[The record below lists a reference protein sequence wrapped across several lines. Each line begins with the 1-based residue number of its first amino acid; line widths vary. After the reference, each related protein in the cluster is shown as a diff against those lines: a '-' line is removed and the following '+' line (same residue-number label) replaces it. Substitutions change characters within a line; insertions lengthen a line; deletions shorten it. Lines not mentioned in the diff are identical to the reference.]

1 MSVKVVAAIHSMN
14 KRGHQAHIY
23 KHEGRTWIEIDQCML
38 ASFEEME
45 EIVDGKHTFE
55 DMAEGF
61 EKRHALELGTTS

>member
-14 KRGHQAHIY
+14 KRGHKAHIF
-23 KHEGRTWIEIDQCML
+23 KHEGRTWVEIDQRML

-45 EIVDGKHTFE
+45 ELVDGTHTFE

-61 EKRHALELGTTS
+61 EKSHVQELGAAN

>member
-14 KRGHQAHIY
+14 KRGHKAHLF
-23 KHEGRTWIEIDQCML
+23 KHEGRTWVEIDQRML

-45 EIVDGKHTFE
+45 ELVDGKHTFE

-61 EKRHALELGTTS
+61 ERRHTLELGTVS